1 MGSVDEGEAP
11 AVPGLSAEIKS
22 WAENSGKEI
31 RAHSEELINS
41 SAYTIKLKGVAKNK
55 STSNSC

>member
-1 MGSVDEGEAP
+1 MVIPCAAVSSVDEGEAP
-11 AVPGLSAEIKS
+11 AVPGLSAETKS

-41 SAYTIKLKGVAKNK
+41 SAFTIKFKG
-55 STSNSC
+55 SG